1 MNTIK
6 DSAKQKEAE
15 NNNKDNNWENKTSG
29 NKEPSWYANIEQP
42 IKFTKLTN
50 NITSSAAVDVV
61 IVGGGI
67 TGMSTAYLLSKSGKK
82 VIVIEDGYSGSGETG
97 RTTAHI
103 TYALDD
109 RYYNLE
115 KTHGQEGAHKAAES
129 HTAAIN
135 LIESIVNE
143 EKIDCDFERLDGF
156 LFVDPSDKK
165 ESLDR
170 ELEATHRAGIKA
182 TELVKRAP
190 LDSFDTGPCL
200 RFPNQAQFQ
209 PLKYLKGLCQ
219 ATIRYGGE
227 IFTETHAQDIS
238 SDAVKISDGYT
249 INARNIIIAT
259 NAPIVDKTSKIYD
272 KQEAYRTYV
281 IGARIKKGAIPKAL
295 YWDTGDHNS
304 KNRVPPYHYVR
315 IQRIENNEN
324 FDLLIVGGE
333 DHKTGGLGGGEE
345 QNIEERFKRLEV
357 WTRERFPIQKEKDIE
372 YRWSGQ
378 IMEPL
383 DSLAFIGHNPG
394 DANNIYIATGDSGNG
409 MTHGTI
415 AGLILS
421 DLILGKNNKWSAL
434 YDPSRK
440 VKKDNNNNSTA
451 SSSSSSEDD
460 NDDNNNNNSNSS
472 SNNNK
477 EDKILSSSIEALG
490 LEQGMIIGGR
500 GGAEEEEEKRNNPIA
515 IYKDQ
520 NGTTHT
526 FSATCT
532 HLGCTVTWNNLEK
545 SFDCP
550 CHGSRFSNRG
560 KVINGPANA
569 DLEHRNIG

>member
-15 NNNKDNNWENKTSG
+15 NNKDNNWENKTSG

-50 NITSSAAVDVV
+50 NITYSTPVVDVV

-67 TGMSTAYLLSKSGKK
+67 AGMSTAYLLSKSGKK
-82 VIVIEDGYSGSGETG
+82 VIVVEDGYIGSGETG

-103 TYALDD
+103 THALDD

-129 HTAAIN
+129 HTVATN

-182 TELVKRAP
+182 TELVERAP

-227 IFTETHAQDIS
+227 IFTETHAQEIN

-249 INARNIIIAT
+249 INARNIVIAT

-281 IGARIKKGAIPKAL
+281 IGARIKKGSIPKAL

-333 DHKTGGLGGGEE
+333 DHKTGD
-345 QNIEERFKRLEV
+345 
-357 WTRERFPIQKEKDIE
+357 W
-372 YRWSGQ
+372 
-378 IMEPL
+378 
-383 DSLAFIGHNPG
+383 
-394 DANNIYIATGDSGNG
+394 
-409 MTHGTI
+409 
-415 AGLILS
+415 
-421 DLILGKNNKWSAL
+421 
-434 YDPSRK
+434 
-440 VKKDNNNNSTA
+440 
-451 SSSSSSEDD
+451 
-460 NDDNNNNNSNSS
+460 
-472 SNNNK
+472 
-477 EDKILSSSIEALG
+477 
-490 LEQGMIIGGR
+490 
-500 GGAEEEEEKRNNPIA
+500 EEEEEK
-515 IYKDQ
+515 
-520 NGTTHT
+520 
-526 FSATCT
+526 
-532 HLGCTVTWNNLEK
+532 
-545 SFDCP
+545 
-550 CHGSRFSNRG
+550 NR
-560 KVINGPANA
+560 I
-569 DLEHRNIG
+569 